1 MAFDMYM
8 GRYLRNSF
16 RLGLWADNIDDRDY
30 MLFRFIEER
39 IEDGYEKFPALIELA
54 EKFYDG
60 PILIPDQCR
69 TIADELLELRTLVS
83 DENLNASIGRLSAFF
98 SKANSRRMTIWCRS
112 D

>member
-8 GRYLRNSF
+8 GRYFRNTLRF
-16 RLGLWADNIDDRDY
+16 GLWADKIDDHDY
-30 MLFRFIEER
+30 ILFRFIEEG
-39 IEDGYEKFPALIELA
+39 IEDGYEKFPALVELG

-60 PILIPDQCR
+60 PMLTPDQCEA
-69 TIADELLELRTLVS
+69 IADELLELRTLVS

-98 SKANSRRMTIWCRS
+98 LKAHSRRLTVWCHC